1 VAPLQIYYAGLIFS
15 PNTSIVRKDFSDNI
29 PDMISHA
36 YGVSENWSPHL
47 QTLNGHSKSVNAVA
61 FSPDGKTLASASH
74 DETVKLWDAGSGK
87 PLQTLKGHSDWVNAV
102 AFSPDGKSLAS
113 ASDDKTVKLWDAR
126 SGKPLQTLKGHS
138 SSVNAVAFSPDGKT
152 LASAS
157 RDETVKLWD
166 AGSGKPLQTLKGHLD
181 PVNAVNAASYPQ
193 SILVEGDWVL
203 RNGKRLLW
211 LPSEYQP
218 DQVAIYNGIA
228 VGFGYTSGRVLIIG
242 FTI

>member
-1 VAPLQIYYAGLIFS
+1 
-15 PNTSIVRKDFSDNI
+15 
-29 PDMISHA
+29 MISHA

-47 QTLNGHSKSVNAVA
+47 QTLNGHS
-61 FSPDGKTLASASH
+61 G
-74 DETVKLWDAGSGK
+74 W
-87 PLQTLKGHSDWVNAV
+87 
-102 AFSPDGKSLAS
+102 
-113 ASDDKTVKLWDAR
+113 
-126 SGKPLQTLKGHS
+126 
-138 SSVNAVAFSPDGKT
+138 VNAVAFSPDGKT

-181 PVNAVNAASYPQ
+181 SVNAVVFSPDGKTLASASGDKTVKLWDVGSGKSLQTLKGYSDWVNAVVFSPDGKTLAAISYGKTVKLWDAGSGKPLQTLNDHSSPVNAVNAASYPQ